1 MLEKVK
7 LALKITTTDFDS
19 ELTDM
24 INAAYLDLQIAGVK
38 NITATDYTIIR
49 AVCTYCRL
57 NWGSPADYD
66 KLKASYDEQKAQMS
80 MSSLYNVSGLG
91 PIPVPVVTT

>member
-7 LALKITTTDFDS
+7 VALKITTTDFDT

-24 INAAYLDLQIAGVK
+24 INAAYLDLNLANVA
-38 NITATDYTIIR
+38 NTTTSDYLIIR

-66 KLKASYDEQKAQMS
+66 KLKTSYDEQKAQLS
-80 MSSLYNVSGLG
+80 MSSLYNV
-91 PIPVPVVTT
+91 PVTT

>member
-7 LALKITTTDFDS
+7 VALKITTNDFDS

-24 INAAYLDLQIAGVK
+24 INAAILDLGLAGII
-38 NITATDYTIIR
+38 NTLQTDALVIR
-49 AVCTYCRL
+49 AICTYCRL

-80 MSSLYNVSGLG
+80 MSSLYNTE
-91 PIPVPVVTT
+91 TT